1 MSALA
6 INRNLRDSMVVF
18 LSSVAA
24 SGLVFLF
31 QLIVAKDLGLRE
43 FGSFVLLIEI
53 MSMIILLSDAGL
65 AVAFVN
71 LFVKARSRSSG
82 EADYLLWVSMR
93 WKLMLILGAV
103 LLGMIVSRVLPG
115 TEAIGHWVFAIAVLG
130 AVGESFYQFGLSML
144 QAQGRIMTLA
154 RDRVLLPL
162 ARILLV
168 GLLHLAGLLTL
179 ESALLAN
186 AAMAVGFGMLIVV
199 RLIHRG
205 DIEQVAL
212 ERRMA
217 IRGELQKMLRST
229 QIASICV
236 IATAKIQFFLVDVF
250 SDSVQLGTFAAAHRY
265 SMVAS
270 ILTVAATTV
279 LMPLAAAVDSRAAFD
294 KYRAASWRLSACFAV
309 PVLAL
314 VLFADPILPL
324 LFGAEFDV
332 AVVPAQIMLLGLVL
346 SMFVTPLSYTFYN
359 ASAAPALAWLNAG
372 QLVFSCV
379 VGLVLIPTYGA
390 IGAAWVSL
398 GVNVLGLAV
407 IVTVAATVS
416 RRLS

>member
-1 MSALA
+1 
-6 INRNLRDSMVVF
+6 VF
-18 LSSVAA
+18 FVA
-24 SGLVFLF
+24 
-31 QLIVAKDLGLRE
+31 
-43 FGSFVLLIEI
+43 
-53 MSMIILLSDAGL
+53 
-65 AVAFVN
+65 
-71 LFVKARSRSSG
+71 
-82 EADYLLWVSMR
+82 
-93 WKLMLILGAV
+93 
-103 LLGMIVSRVLPG
+103 
-115 TEAIGHWVFAIAVLG
+115 
-130 AVGESFYQFGLSML
+130 
-144 QAQGRIMTLA
+144 
-154 RDRVLLPL
+154 
-162 ARILLV
+162 
-168 GLLHLAGLLTL
+168 LLHLAGLLTL
-179 ESALLAN
+179 ELAILTN
-186 AAMAVGFGMLIVV
+186 AAMAVVFGMLMVV

-205 DIEQVAL
+205 SIEQVAP
-212 ERRMA
+212 ERQMA

-236 IATAKIQFFLVDVF
+236 IATAKIQFFLMDVL
-250 SDSVQLGTFAAAHRY
+250 SDSAQLGAFAAAHRY

-294 KYRAASWRLSACFAV
+294 RYRSASWRLSACLAF

-324 LFGAEFDV
+324 LFGTEFDV

-379 VGLVLIPTYGA
+379 VGLLLIPTYGA

-407 IVTVAATVS
+407 ILTVAASVS
-416 RRLS
+416 RRLN